1 MNQLRRLALL
11 SLFIPSLALA
21 QPATPPKLV
30 IVLVVDQLSGDLWNE
45 YRGQWNGGFAKL
57 AGGTVYANGFQ
68 SHAATETCPGH
79 AAISTGVRPGRNGIV
94 ANEWVDRAA
103 PRADKRIYCAEDERI
118 AGTTSD
124 DYRLSA
130 AHLRVPTIGE
140 RLKHAS
146 PGSRVIGISGKDR
159 SAAMLVGQ
167 GADQLLYRK
176 GKAFVA
182 SSAGSAPP
190 SLAPFNAAM
199 AAQVAAAQPPL
210 EPTPFC
216 AAKAK
221 VIAVPDHA
229 PVGAGAFERKGGD
242 WNAYRASPAF
252 DGATLALA
260 AAAIRDLQLGKG
272 GATDLLA
279 IGLSGTDAVGHALG
293 SEGQEMCLNLISLD
307 RDLGDFFAQ
316 LDRWGIDYAVVLSS
330 DHGVAD
336 LPERARLNGDAEAQR
351 IDDRLTPETV
361 STAVRAKTGL
371 QGPILY
377 PFGIVGDLYL
387 AAELN
392 GADRDRALA
401 AAIAEYRA
409 HPQVEAVYS
418 KAEVAAAPLPSGD
431 PRRWSLIERVRAN
444 FDPQRSGD
452 LYVLLKDHV
461 TPIGHVESSVA
472 THGSAWDH
480 DRHVPVVFWRS
491 GASASSPLDAV
502 EAIDIAPTVAA
513 MLGLPIAP
521 GDMDGRCLN
530 GAAGVVCPA
539 K

>member
-1 MNQLRRLALL
+1 MRRLARLALL

-45 YRGQWNGGFAKL
+45 YRGQWSGGFARL

-103 PRADKRIYCAEDERI
+103 PRADKRVYCAEDERV

-124 DYRLSA
+124 DYRVSA
-130 AHLRVPTIGE
+130 VHLRVPTIGD
-140 RLKHAS
+140 RLKRAS

-159 SAAMLVGQ
+159 SAAMLAGQ
-167 GADQLLYRK
+167 SADQTLYRK

-182 SSAGSAPP
+182 SNVGTAPP
-190 SLAPFNAAM
+190 SLAPLNAVM
-199 AAQVAAAQPPL
+199 TAQVAAAQPPL

-221 VIAVPDHA
+221 PIAVPDHA
-229 PVGAGAFERKGGD
+229 PVGAGAFARQAGD

-260 AAAIRDLQLGKG
+260 AATVRDLSLGKG
-272 GATDLLA
+272 GSTDLLA
-279 IGLSGTDAVGHALG
+279 VGLSATDAVGHALG
-293 SEGQEMCLNLISLD
+293 SEGQEMCLNLLSLD

-316 LDRWGIDYAVVLSS
+316 LDRWGIDYAVALSA

-336 LPERARLNGDAEAQR
+336 LPERARLNGDLEAQR
-351 IDDRLTPETV
+351 IDDKLTPETV
-361 STAVRAKTGL
+361 SRAVRARTGL
-371 QGPILY
+371 KGPILY

-387 AAELN
+387 AAELH
-392 GADRDRALA
+392 GADRERALA

-409 HPQVEAVYS
+409 HPQVEAVFS
-418 KAEVAAAPLPSGD
+418 KADVAAAAMPSGD
-431 PRRWSLIERVRAN
+431 PRRWSLIERVRVN
-444 FDPQRSGD
+444 FDPERSGD
-452 LYVLLKDHV
+452 FYVVLKDHV
-461 TPIGHVESSVA
+461 TPIGHVEASVA
-472 THGSAWDH
+472 THGSPWDH
-480 DRHVPVVFWRS
+480 DRHVPIVFWRKG
-491 GASASSPLDAV
+491 GAPSSPQAAV
-502 EAIDIAPTVAA
+502 EAVDIAPTLAA
-513 MLGLPIAP
+513 MLGLGVAR
-521 GDMDGRCLN
+521 GEMDGRCLD
-530 GAAGVVCPA
+530 GAAGVVCPTR
-539 K
+539 

>member
-1 MNQLRRLALL
+1 MSRLSRLALL
-11 SLFIPSLALA
+11 GLFIPSLALA

-30 IVLVVDQLSGDLWNE
+30 IVLVVDQLSGGLWNE
-45 YRGQWNGGFAKL
+45 YRGQWSGGFARL

-68 SHAATETCPGH
+68 SHATTETCPGH

-103 PRADKRIYCAEDERI
+103 PRADKRVYCAEDERI
-118 AGTTSD
+118 AGSTSN

-140 RLKHAS
+140 RLKRAS

-159 SAAMLVGQ
+159 SAAMLAGQ

-199 AAQVAAAQPPL
+199 AAQVAAAQPTL

-216 AAKAK
+216 AAKARP
-221 VIAVPDHA
+221 IAVPDHA
-229 PVGAGAFERKGGD
+229 PVGAGAFARKAGD
-242 WNAYRASPAF
+242 WNAYRASPEF

-260 AAAIRDLQLGKG
+260 AAAIRDLRLGQS

-279 IGLSGTDAVGHALG
+279 IGLSATDAVGHALG
-293 SEGQEMCLNLISLD
+293 SEGQEMCLNLLSLD
-307 RDLGDFFAQ
+307 RDLGDFFSQ
-316 LDRWGIDYAVVLSS
+316 LDRWGIDYAVALSS

-336 LPERARLNGDAEAQR
+336 LPERARLNGDPQAQR
-351 IDDRLTPETV
+351 IDVDLTPEKV
-361 STAVRAKTGL
+361 SAAVRAKTGL
-371 QGPILY
+371 KGPILY
-377 PFGIVGDLYL
+377 PFGTVGDLYL
-387 AAELN
+387 AAELVR
-392 GADRDRALA
+392 ADRDRALA
-401 AAIAEYRA
+401 AVISEYRA
-409 HPQVEAVYS
+409 HPQVEAVFA
-418 KAEVAAAPLPSGD
+418 KAEVAAASMPSGD
-431 PRRWSLIERVRAN
+431 PRRWSLIERVRVN
-444 FDPQRSGD
+444 FDPERSGD
-452 LYVLLKDHV
+452 LYVILKDHV

-480 DRHVPVVFWRS
+480 DRHVPIIFWRK
-491 GASASSPLDAV
+491 SALPAAPIEAV
-502 EAIDIAPTVAA
+502 ETVDIAPTLAA
-513 MLGLPIAP
+513 MLRLPIAA
-521 GDMDGRCLN
+521 GDYDGRCLN
-530 GAAGVVCPA
+530 GAAGVVCPTR
-539 K
+539 